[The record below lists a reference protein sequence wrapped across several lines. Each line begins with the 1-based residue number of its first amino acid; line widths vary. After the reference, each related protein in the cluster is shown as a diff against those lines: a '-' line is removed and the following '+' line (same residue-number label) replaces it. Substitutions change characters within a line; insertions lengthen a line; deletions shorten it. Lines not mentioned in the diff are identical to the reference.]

1 MINDNKLNK
10 IIHNINRLSED
21 LNIDNIN
28 IMEVC
33 GTHTHSI
40 AKYGIKSL
48 VSEKI
53 NLISGPGCPVCVT
66 HQSYIDA
73 ALDLAE
79 RGVIIATF
87 GDLVRVNGRKENLLY
102 KKSKGRDIR
111 IVYSVYDAIDIAIE
125 NRKRKVV
132 FLGVGFETT
141 APIIAAVIKQAHD
154 MGIKN
159 LYFLTSI
166 KTMPPILEKV
176 LNTKEKRING
186 IICPGNVAVIK
197 GGESFKFI
205 YEKYGVSAVVC
216 GFEAED
222 ILGGIYFLIKDIKS
236 KQEGMEQCGFE
247 NLYRRCVSNFGNRI
261 AKELIKEIFKK
272 DDVLWRG
279 IGNVGNSALVINNK
293 YSELDA
299 VKVFNLYGYFNSKKE
314 EYLQE
319 DKGCKCSQVLL
330 GNISPKECS
339 LFGKVCTPRTPCG
352 PCMVSSEGSCAAYYR
367 YS

>member
-1 MINDNKLNK
+1 MINDNELKK
-10 IIHNINRLSED
+10 IIQNINRISEE
-21 LNIDNIN
+21 LQLDNIN

-48 VSEKI
+48 VSKKI

-87 GDLVRVNGRKENLLY
+87 GDLMRVNGKEENLLSE
-102 KKSKGRDIR
+102 KSKGRDIR
-111 IVYSVYDAIDIAIE
+111 IIYSVYDAIDIAVKNKE
-125 NRKRKVV
+125 RKVV

-141 APIIAAVIKQAHD
+141 APIIAAVIKQTHA

-159 LYFLTSI
+159 LCFLTST
-166 KTMPPILEKV
+166 KTMPPILEKI
-176 LNTKEKRING
+176 LNMKEKQING
-186 IICPGNVAVIK
+186 IICPGNVAVIN
-197 GGESFKFI
+197 GSESFRFI
-205 YEKYGVSAVVC
+205 YEKYQVPAVVC

-222 ILGGIYFLIKDIKS
+222 ILWGIYSLIKEMKR
-236 KQEGMEQCGFE
+236 KQEGIKQKGFE
-247 NLYRRCVSNFGNRI
+247 NLYRRCVSNSGNKI
-261 AKELIKEIFKK
+261 AKELIREIFKK

-279 IGNVGNSALVINNK
+279 IGNIRDSALVIKEN
-293 YSELDA
+293 YSQLDA
-299 VKVFNLYGYFNSKKE
+299 VKVFNLYRYFNKKE
-314 EYLQE
+314 EYLKE

-330 GNISPKECS
+330 GNISPERCS
-339 LFGKVCTPRTPCG
+339 LFRKVCTPRTPCG
-352 PCMVSSEGSCAAYYR
+352 PCMVSSEGACAAYYK

>member
-1 MINDNKLNK
+1 MVNDNKLNK
-10 IIHNINRLSED
+10 IIYNINRLSED
-21 LNIDNIN
+21 LNMENIN

-48 VSEKI
+48 VSKKI

-73 ALDLAE
+73 ALELAD
-79 RGVIIATF
+79 RGVIIVTF
-87 GDLVRVNGRKENLLY
+87 GDLVRVNGRKENLLS
-102 KKSKGRDIR
+102 KKAKGRDIR
-111 IVYSVYDAIDIAIE
+111 IVYSVYDVIDVAIE
-125 NRKRKVV
+125 NKERKVA

-141 APIIAAVIKQAHD
+141 APIIAAVIKQTYD

-166 KTMPPILEKV
+166 KIMPPILEKI
-176 LNTKEKRING
+176 LNVKEKKING
-186 IICPGNVAVIK
+186 IICPGTVAVIK
-197 GGESFKFI
+197 GGESFRFV
-205 YEKYGVSAVVC
+205 YEKYGVPAVVC

-236 KQEGMEQCGFE
+236 KQEGIEQCGFE
-247 NLYRRCVSNFGNRI
+247 NLYRRCVSNSGNKI
-261 AKELIKEIFKK
+261 AKQLIKEIFKQ

-279 IGNVGNSALVINNK
+279 IGNVSKSALVIKDK

-299 VKVFNLYGYFNSKKE
+299 AKIFNLYRYFNNEKE

-319 DKGCKCSQVLL
+319 DKGCKCSEVLL

-339 LFGKVCTPRTPCG
+339 RFGKVCTPRTPCG
-352 PCMVSSEGSCAAYYR
+352 PCMVSSEGACSAYYK